1 MRVAHGRRRVLR
13 DEWEEVVLLSAD
25 GSALASKSEDALVE
39 THILSAST
47 AQMIGVLLMAH
58 GSPDNLDDMG
68 AYLQHVRGGRATPQA
83 LVDDIRG
90 RYQLI
95 GGRSPLLDLT
105 RAQGSALE
113 ARLNANAT
121 RFRVYV
127 GMRHWHPF
135 IKDTV
140 RQMVEDGI
148 HRVVAVSMA
157 PQYSK
162 LSVGAYRRALE
173 MAQAEL
179 GASLEVTTVTS
190 WHDHPW
196 LLQAFAEG
204 VQDVYNQL
212 SAEGR
217 ARLSVIFT
225 AHSLPQRVLAEGDP
239 YPHEVE
245 CTAAGVAKLLGLTT
259 WEVAYQSQGATAEPW
274 LGPTLD
280 EVFARAAAQGRRA
293 LLLVPVGFVCDHVEI
308 LYDIDILAQK
318 VAQEKGLCLR
328 RTASLNTSPTFID
341 ALAQV
346 VASHL

>member
-1 MRVAHGRRRVLR
+1 MSGRMM
-13 DEWEEVVLLSAD
+13 
-25 GSALASKSEDALVE
+25 
-39 THILSAST
+39 T
-47 AQMIGVLLMAH
+47 GVLLMAH

-83 LVDDIRG
+83 LVDDIRR

-105 RAQGSALE
+105 QAQAKALE
-113 ARLNANAT
+113 ERLNIHGG

-140 RQMVEDGI
+140 RQMGEDGI
-148 HRVVAVSMA
+148 QRVVAVSMA
-157 PQYSK
+157 PQYSI
-162 LSVGAYRRALE
+162 LSVGAYRSALE
-173 MAQAEL
+173 MAQAAL
-179 GASLEVTTVTS
+179 GTSLEVTTVTS
-190 WHDHPW
+190 WHEHPW
-196 LLQAFAEG
+196 LLQAFAER
-204 VQDVYNQL
+204 VQDVYDRL
-212 SAEGR
+212 SAEEL
-217 ARLSVIFT
+217 AQLTVVFT

-239 YPHEVE
+239 YPHEVDH
-245 CTAAGVAKLLGLTT
+245 TAAGVAKLLGLTT

-280 EVFARAAAQGRRA
+280 EVFERAAAQGRRS
-293 LLLVPVGFVCDHVEI
+293 LLVVPVGFVCDHVEI

-318 VAQEKGLCLR
+318 VAQEKGLRLM
-328 RTASLNTSPTFID
+328 RTASLNTSPTFIE